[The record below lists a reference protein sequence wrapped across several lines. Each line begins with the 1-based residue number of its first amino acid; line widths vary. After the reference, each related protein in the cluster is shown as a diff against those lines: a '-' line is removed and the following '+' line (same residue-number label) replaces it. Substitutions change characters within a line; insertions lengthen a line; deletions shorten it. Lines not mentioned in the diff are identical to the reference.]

1 MEGRE
6 ENKQVV
12 KGRQE
17 DREDGFEAGW
27 NTNPLETR
35 SPTCVIPVAMEAQRC
50 KFTNVDAS
58 ADTEQGG
65 RQRSRLAY
73 VRALLPWEPLLYRQ
87 AGT

>member
-35 SPTCVIPVAMEAQRC
+35 SPTCVIPVAMEAAPCQQW
-50 KFTNVDAS
+50 FHVA
-58 ADTEQGG
+58 
-65 RQRSRLAY
+65 LAQKMQIY
-73 VRALLPWEPLLYRQ
+73 KC
-87 AGT
+87 